1 MSGWVA
7 GSVVVGTVGGA
18 LISSNAA
25 KKASKSQAS
34 AAKKATQIS
43 HDEYLQTREDNAP
56 WRAAGEQALRQLG
69 DLTKEGGDLTRRFT
83 INDFIKD
90 PGYDFRMSEGAKA
103 IERSAAA
110 RGGVLG
116 GATLKALTQYNQDFA
131 SNEFNNAYYRWNAD
145 NTNIYN
151 RLAGIAGVGQ
161 QANAANQQAG
171 QVYAMNAS
179 NNLMGA
185 ANASGAAQIAAA
197 NQISNALNTGVNAF
211 TYYKTN
217 AK

>member
-7 GSVVVGTVGGA
+7 GAAVVGAVGGS

-25 KKASKSQAS
+25 KQ
-34 AAKKATQIS
+34 AAKTQAGAAHDATSIS

-56 WRAAGEQALRQLG
+56 WRAAGQNALAQLS
-69 DLTKEGGDLTRRFT
+69 DLTKSGGDLTRRFT
-83 INDFIKD
+83 IDDFIKD

-110 RGGVLG
+110 RGGALS
-116 GATLKALTQYNQDFA
+116 GATLKALTQYNQNFA
-131 SNEFNNAYYRWNAD
+131 SNEFNNAYSRWNAD

-161 QANAANQQAG
+161 AANAANQQAG
-171 QVYAMNAS
+171 QVYSTNAS

-185 ANASGAAQIAAA
+185 ANASGAAQIASA

-211 TYYKTN
+211 AYYAGKK
-217 AK
+217 A

>member
-7 GSVVVGTVGGA
+7 GATVVGAVGGA

-25 KKASKSQAS
+25 KKASKSQSS
-34 AAKKATQIS
+34 AAKSATQIS

-116 GATLKALTQYNQDFA
+116 GATLKALTQYNQNFA
-131 SNEFNNAYYRWNAD
+131 SNEFNNAYSRWNAD

-171 QVYAMNAS
+171 QFYAMNAS

-197 NQISNALNTGVNAF
+197 NQMTNALNTGVNAF
-211 TYYKTN
+211 TYYKTH
-217 AK
+217 K